1 MRQAGPCGAG
11 LFSWESIMGVF
22 NFLKK
27 LAAKGQTNRDGGGL
41 SSDQL
46 DDFLHFGEWLPVQ
59 SSNVAAAQY
68 DGETEQMTV
77 EFDDGSFYQYQQVSR
92 QEARAFAQAGS
103 KGIWVWDHLRI
114 RGTRDGH
121 KKPFVFLSGPSR
133 ARRGWMKT
141 RQTRKRH
148 GRL

>member
-1 MRQAGPCGAG
+1 
-11 LFSWESIMGVF
+11 MGVF
-22 NFLKK
+22 KFLQK
-27 LAAKGQTNRDGGGL
+27 LAAKATGQKADSGGL

-68 DGETEQMTV
+68 DGETEQLTV
-77 EFDDGSFYQYQQVSR
+77 EFKDGSLYQYQQISR
-92 QEARAFAQAGS
+92 AEARSFAMAGS
-103 KGIWVWDHLRI
+103 KGGWVWDQLRL
-114 RGTRDGH
+114 RGTVNGYQ
-121 KKPFVFLSGPSR
+121 KPFVFLSGPSK

>member
-1 MRQAGPCGAG
+1 
-11 LFSWESIMGVF
+11 MGVF
-22 NFLKK
+22 KFLQKI
-27 LAAKGQTNRDGGGL
+27 AAKATGVNRDGGGL

-77 EFDDGSFYQYQQVSR
+77 EFKDGSLYQYQQISLV
-92 QEARAFAQAGS
+92 EARSFAQAGS
-103 KGIWVWDHLRI
+103 KGGWVWDQLRM
-114 RGTRDGH
+114 RGTVNGY

-133 ARRGWMKT
+133 VSRGWMKT
-141 RQTRKRH
+141 RQTRKHH